1 MGRARGA
8 APVAVA
14 LGAAAL
20 LVGFLGFSD
29 TLNPVD
35 AVLGRRAVIT
45 VPDLAGRP
53 QPGAEAELGG
63 LGLDSEVR
71 TSFSLTVPRGTVIG
85 QDPPAGSRI
94 REGSTVELV
103 VSRGVNRV
111 EMPDAVGRPEAE
123 ALAPLQE
130 AGVDVT
136 VERTASEKV
145 AEGLVISQ
153 DPGPGVVLSGEDEA
167 TLVVSD
173 GPEPRP
179 VPDVA
184 GRSVA
189 GASFTLGALGLGV
202 GRVELVDAGDVPEG
216 AVISVDPPAG
226 TVVERDTAV
235 VLRVSAGPAPVA
247 VPQVVGAAAD
257 AARAALEG
265 AGFVA
270 NVVSGNGGGMGGP
283 VTSQTPVAGTPLRP
297 GQVVTA
303 VVSGPTG

>member
-35 AVLGRRAVIT
+35 ALLGRGAVVA

-53 QPGAEAELGG
+53 QPGAEAELRA
-63 LGLDSEVR
+63 LGLDPEVR

-85 QDPPAGSRI
+85 QDPAAGSRV
-94 REGSTVELV
+94 REGSVVEIV

-123 ALAPLQE
+123 VVDPLRE
-130 AGVDVT
+130 ADVDVT
-136 VERTASEKV
+136 VERSASETV

-179 VPDVA
+179 VPEVT
-184 GRSVA
+184 GRSLA
-189 GASFTLGALGLGV
+189 GASYTLGVAGLAV
-202 GRVELVDAGDVPEG
+202 GRVEQVESSGVPEG
-216 AVISVDPPAG
+216 AVISVEPPVG
-226 TVVERDTAV
+226 TVVERDTPM
-235 VLRVSAGPAPVA
+235 VLRVSAGPAPVP
-247 VPQVVGAAAD
+247 VPQVVGTDAA
-257 AARAALEG
+257 AARAALSG
-265 AGFVA
+265 AGFVP
-270 NVVSGNGGGMGGP
+270 NVVSGNGGGMSGP
-283 VTSQTPVAGTPLRP
+283 VTSQTPVAGTPLAP
-297 GQVVTA
+297 GQAVTA
-303 VVSGPTG
+303 VVAGA